1 MISAKFMSIIN
12 AIPQVVAFDDRGRRL
27 NHKIIDQNQQHIS
40 EAYELLASGNTNLTH
55 LQFES
60 LPAYV
65 PPPPPAEPWINP
77 RYQMPFLVIGTVVGV
92 GAALIAAT
100 YTYDSLR
107 RQFGFWTRVIGLDA
121 EAENKLVAKYLL
133 SLPKAK
139 KLNFLSSAEIE
150 KFKEYNNKLTAK
162 DISGKDTKDITE
174 KDIKEH
180 NERDLKRYEDFM
192 KKTQCLFTLDDPHEI
207 EDPLTIEYI
216 GMKTLIDPQSEIVN
230 DPEWTTVR
238 KWSFTYSYDLFLQH
252 VAKVSKN
259 VLIPQTLDPI
269 IITPTDTEQMN
280 FKRGFPDF
288 VEEFIDKVRLA
299 NKGLSKSLIDKSSLF
314 KRKEIAIDIEQE
326 QNPKPGR
333 DKRK

>member
-1 MISAKFMSIIN
+1 
-12 AIPQVVAFDDRGRRL
+12 
-27 NHKIIDQNQQHIS
+27 
-40 EAYELLASGNTNLTH
+40 
-55 LQFES
+55 
-60 LPAYV
+60 
-65 PPPPPAEPWINP
+65 
-77 RYQMPFLVIGTVVGV
+77 
-92 GAALIAAT
+92 
-100 YTYDSLR
+100 
-107 RQFGFWTRVIGLDA
+107 
-121 EAENKLVAKYLL
+121 
-133 SLPKAK
+133 
-139 KLNFLSSAEIE
+139 
-150 KFKEYNNKLTAK
+150 
-162 DISGKDTKDITE
+162 
-174 KDIKEH
+174 
-180 NERDLKRYEDFM
+180 
-192 KKTQCLFTLDDPHEI
+192 LFTLDDPHEI